1 MIPGDHVSHYISPDR
16 DVATETSYQSVKD
29 NMIAT
34 NDLVKKHFGDSLVI
48 TVLGN
53 NDSEYHNQAPDEDA
67 K

>member
-1 MIPGDHVSHYISPDR
+1 MV
-16 DVATETSYQSVKD
+16 
-29 NMIAT
+29 AT

-48 TVLGN
+48 TMLGN